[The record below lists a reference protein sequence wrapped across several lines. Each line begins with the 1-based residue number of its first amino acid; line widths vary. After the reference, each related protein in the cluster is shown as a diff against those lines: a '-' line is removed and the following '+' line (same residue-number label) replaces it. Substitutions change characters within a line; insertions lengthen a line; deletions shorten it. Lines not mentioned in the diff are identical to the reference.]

1 MAKRPKQTQPRF
13 IATAVSLRMA
23 ELRTIAPDEYQQ
35 LCRKFAGYFAG
46 VARNEISGWL
56 GLDLH
61 SCAAALNDPVRFAQL
76 AMLVP
81 KLARSLY
88 ELAELDEAFR
98 LLGDEE
104 LHTQMQQ
111 HMAAADEFRT
121 GIRTALLHHKD
132 DRHKNFPD
140 LVDALIK
147 FRTATKPYL
156 AGIRA
161 AYAQVFAVTV
171 TRASFYLS
179 PVYQRKLPSAIPP
192 IGRTL
197 KVAYMEG
204 SIQGL
209 YQRLGPQADEVWAQV
224 KPQIMS
230 DLDLLLRNSGGLAN
244 SLRDAGLQFARM

>member
-1 MAKRPKQTQPRF
+1 MAKRSKSKSPRF

-23 ELRTIAPDEYQQ
+23 ELRTIAPEEYRQ
-35 LCRKFAGYFAG
+35 LCGKFAGYFAN
-46 VARNEISGWL
+46 VARGEISGWL

-61 SCAAALNDPVRFAQL
+61 RTATALNDPVRFAQL

-81 KLARSLY
+81 KLARSLF
-88 ELAELDEAFR
+88 ELAELDELFR
-98 LLGDEE
+98 LMGDET

-111 HMAAADEFRT
+111 HMGAATEFRT
-121 GIRTALLHHKD
+121 GMQQALQHHKD
-132 DRHKNFPD
+132 DQHKDFPD
-140 LVDALIK
+140 LADALIK
-147 FRTATKPYL
+147 FRTATKPYV

-161 AYAQVFAVTV
+161 AYAQVFAITV
-171 TRASFYLS
+171 ARASFYLS
-179 PVYQRKLPSAIPP
+179 PTYQRKLPSAIPP

-224 KPQIMS
+224 KPQVMS
-230 DLDLLLRNSGGLAN
+230 DLDLLLRNASGLAA
-244 SLRDAGLQFARM
+244 SLRDAGLQFASM